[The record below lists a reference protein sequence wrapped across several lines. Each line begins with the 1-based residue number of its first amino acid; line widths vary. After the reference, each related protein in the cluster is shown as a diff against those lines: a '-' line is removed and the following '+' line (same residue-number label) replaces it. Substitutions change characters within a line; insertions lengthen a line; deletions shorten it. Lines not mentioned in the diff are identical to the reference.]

1 MKETP
6 TINTKE
12 DVMLLITNMMG
23 QANTLTIPKALL
35 SFCDNDLDLPP
46 KKWSRY
52 NVSKIGPVKRGDTWL
67 KKVTLRNKSLVN

>member
-12 DVMLLITNMMG
+12 DVMLLITNMMS

-35 SFCDNDLDLPP
+35 SFCDNDLDLV
-46 KKWSRY
+46 SR
-52 NVSKIGPVKRGDTWL
+52 II
-67 KKVTLRNKSLVN
+67 